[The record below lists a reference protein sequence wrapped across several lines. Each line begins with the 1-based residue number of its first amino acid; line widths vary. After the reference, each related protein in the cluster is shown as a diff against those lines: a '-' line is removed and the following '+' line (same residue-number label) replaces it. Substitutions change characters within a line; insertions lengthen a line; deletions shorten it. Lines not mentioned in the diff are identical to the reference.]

1 MLGVNIQNKKL
12 IIYLLQNDK
21 IVLQDNYLM
30 MDFADAILTVQ
41 YTSPF
46 LFEIFFRYKI
56 VYCVNK
62 EL

>member
-12 IIYLLQNDK
+12 IIHLFQNEK
-21 IVLQDNYLM
+21 FVLQDKYLM
-30 MDFADAILTVQ
+30 MEFADAILTVL